1 MKNDLQSA
9 FTILESTSRTFFIP
23 ISRLPDN
30 LQVAVMSAYLCMRA
44 IDEIED
50 HPHIKSRTKAAILK
64 ETSLALQISTGDIS
78 DNTNFFDFL
87 SSSSIPLP
95 EVTIRLPEWINLA
108 PSSIA
113 PRILDATAAM
123 ADRMSYWALQEWK
136 INSINNLDQ
145 YTFGVAGAVGLL
157 LSDIWC
163 WYNGT
168 QTNRQLAVCFG
179 RGLQAV
185 NILRN
190 RDEDLHRGV
199 DFFPDGWG
207 TKELIQYASTNLKLA
222 EKYTRNLPDGPVADF
237 CKIPL
242 TLAGAT
248 LEAVSKG
255 KGKLSRDTVVSLVAQ
270 LDVEKSSITPPF
282 KDIRTSEHK

>member
-1 MKNDLQSA
+1 MKDELQNA

-30 LQVAVMSAYLCMRA
+30 LQVAVASAYLCMRA

-50 HPHIKSRTKAAILK
+50 HPHIKPKSKAAILK
-64 ETSLALQISTGDIS
+64 QTSLALQTSTGSGS
-78 DNTNFFDFL
+78 DRTRLFDFL
-87 SSSSIPLP
+87 SVYSKSLSLP
-95 EVTIRLPEWINLA
+95 DVTIRLSEWVNLA
-108 PSSIA
+108 PFSIA

-123 ADRMSYWALQEWK
+123 ADRMSYWALRRWK
-136 INSINNLDQ
+136 IISIDDLDQ

-163 WYNGT
+163 WYDQT
-168 QTNRQLAVCFG
+168 QTNRGLAVGFG

-190 RDEDLHRGV
+190 RDEDIHRGV
-199 DFFPDGWG
+199 DFFPTGWG
-207 TKELIQYASTNLKLA
+207 YTEMSRYAKTNLKLA
-222 EKYTRNLPDGPVADF
+222 EEYTSGLPDGPVADF

-242 TLAGAT
+242 ALANAT
-248 LEAVSKG
+248 LKALSEG
-255 KGKLSRDTVVSLVAQ
+255 KGKLSRDAVLKLVNG
-270 LDVEKSSITPPF
+270 LDIEKSSLANPF
-282 KDIRTSEHK
+282 EDASQI